1 LIASGSAGVGPTLAL
16 LLLAGVALGWALRR
30 YHRRSHALVLEF
42 HDGRWSSADGKP
54 LALESSYLSDFL
66 LAVSVVVGEQRHRLL
81 VTRDQLSKERWRRL
95 RLALSLR
102 PDPQPAWPTGAS
114 TVSPASGSSSG

>member
-1 LIASGSAGVGPTLAL
+1 MVSASRAVVPTLAS
-16 LLLAGVALGWALRR
+16 LLLAGIALGWVLRQ

-42 HDGRWSSADGKP
+42 HDARWSSADGKP

-66 LAVSVVVGEQRHRLL
+66 LAVCVVVGEQRHRLL

-95 RLALSLR
+95 RLALSQR
-102 PDPQPAWPTGAS
+102 PDPQPVWPAGAS